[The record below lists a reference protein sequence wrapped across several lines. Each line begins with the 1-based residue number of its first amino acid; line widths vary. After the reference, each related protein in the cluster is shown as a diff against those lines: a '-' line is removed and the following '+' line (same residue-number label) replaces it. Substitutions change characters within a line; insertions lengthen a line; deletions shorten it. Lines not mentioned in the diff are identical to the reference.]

1 MKSSLII
8 VAVFG
13 AGIAVGLF
21 GRLPAG
27 FSPGDYTEYVLYA
40 LLLCVGISIGG
51 DRHVWSAL
59 RDRRNLR
66 WGLVPIL
73 VTVGTLAGTA
83 LVSQLLGDV
92 PLREAL
98 AVGAGFGYYSLSS
111 VLITQAHSEA
121 LGVVALLSNLMR
133 EISTLLLAPLL
144 VRCCGPLAPIA
155 CGGATAMDSTLPVI
169 ARFAGKEYAVVA
181 LFSGV
186 TLTLAV
192 PILIFAILSA

>member
-1 MKSSLII
+1 MRSSLII
-8 VAVFG
+8 LAVFA
-13 AGIAVGLF
+13 AGIGVGVF
-21 GRLPAG
+21 GQLPDG
-27 FSPGDYTEYVLYA
+27 FRPASYTEYALYA
-40 LLLCVGISIGG
+40 LLLFVGISLGG
-51 DRHVWSAL
+51 DRHVWAAL

-66 WGLVPIL
+66 WGLVPVL
-73 VTVGTLAGTA
+73 VVVGTLVGTA
-83 LVSQLLGDV
+83 LASRVLSGL
-92 PLREAL
+92 PLRDAL

-111 VLITQAHSEA
+111 VLISQSHSQT

-133 EISTLLLAPLL
+133 EIGTLLLAPLL
-144 VRCCGPLAPIA
+144 VRCCGRLAPIA

-192 PILIFAILSA
+192 PLLIFAILAA

>member
-8 VAVFG
+8 LAVFG
-13 AGIAVGLF
+13 AGIGVGLS
-21 GRLPAG
+21 GQLPAG
-27 FSPGDYTEYVLYA
+27 FRPADYTEYVLYA

-66 WGLVPIL
+66 WGLVPLL
-73 VTVGTLAGTA
+73 VTIGTLAGAA
-83 LVSQLLGDV
+83 LVSRLLSDM
-92 PLREAL
+92 PLRDAL

-144 VRCCGPLAPIA
+144 VRCCGRLAPIA

-192 PILIFAILSA
+192 PVLIFAILSA